1 MVEGE
6 LQTGGQSLY
15 VGGIAVVGQSW
26 SGDDIDIVANVREHI
41 LDIECHTVV
50 HGGTG
55 WLELYEAVV
64 RHLIIIGVA
73 RFHIAVAWYNGLNPG
88 RIFRAV
94 IIGRDFV
101 YNLAD
106 FTDAS
111 LAFSFNDLC
120 LEESLT
126 LVYFPVLDFHGY
138 AITARHIRIAGK
150 DTAQRVEIL
159 VVVQT
164 VGSPCVLA

>member
-15 VGGIAVVGQSW
+15 VGGIAVVGQSR
-26 SGDDIDIVANVREHI
+26 SGDYIDIVANVREHI

-50 HGGTG
+50 HGGTC

-64 RHLIIIGVA
+64 RHLIIIVVS
-73 RFHIAVAWYNGLNPG
+73 RFHIAVSWHNGLNPG

-94 IIGRDFV
+94 SIGSDLV
-101 YNLAD
+101 HNLAD

-111 LAFSFNDLC
+111 LAFGFNDFC

-126 LVYFPVLDFHGY
+126 LVNFPVLNLHGN

-150 DTAQRVEIL
+150 DTIQRVVVL
-159 VVVQT
+159 VVVQI
-164 VGSPCVLA
+164 VGSPCVFA